1 MGLRKRF
8 IITPNYLVKILR
20 NNWQANV
27 GISPYD
33 DRLPPVTNILQILG
47 ADHEVSAKGTSIGT
61 VKFEPELKTL
71 TLIMFSNLY
80 PLTNTGFINLGS
92 AQFLCDLITG
102 ASIDIC
108 AHICQ
113 TMGKTVGRIAT
124 RMCFPLCSL
133 IMKIMV
139 LKSVRSLKD
148 GTILVCQRPISVVSL
163 QMSKSH
169 SSTKQEKQNPSK
181 TPKSESLPHAT
192 LSGHGSAAHTNRRYT
207 ETASPHTLEPQ
218 STSTQP
224 GQSSSHANRLII
236 LVKGL
241 HKHISGLAN
250 VIYSTNNQV

>member
-1 MGLRKRF
+1 M
-8 IITPNYLVKILR
+8 
-20 NNWQANV
+20 
-27 GISPYD
+27 
-33 DRLPPVTNILQILG
+33 
-47 ADHEVSAKGTSIGT
+47 
-61 VKFEPELKTL
+61 
-71 TLIMFSNLY
+71 
-80 PLTNTGFINLGS
+80 
-92 AQFLCDLITG
+92 
-102 ASIDIC
+102 
-108 AHICQ
+108 
-113 TMGKTVGRIAT
+113 VGRLAAW
-124 RMCFPLCSL
+124 MCLPFYSF

-139 LKSVRSLKD
+139 LKGVRPPKD

-207 ETASPHTLEPQ
+207 KTASPHTLEPQ